1 MPAFKSF
8 LFIMAR
14 VSREVTIAFHG
25 HRNVRALHRSTI
37 EVTKDEH
44 LTLRG
49 DCIVGVKADKACR
62 DINALIGDRVRED
75 GREMRFTILVRDM
88 EWRFT
93 AKGCRMLTLEDDR
106 SIVIRK
112 SRYICPRTLAI
123 MSNAS
128 AIDMPREMVRMLMDE
143 STRGVLMI
151 EC

>member
-8 LFIMAR
+8 LRIRDSVHRA
-14 VSREVTIAFHG
+14 TITFYG

-62 DINALIGDRVRED
+62 DLNALIGDRVRQD
-75 GREMRFTILVRDM
+75 DREIRFTILVKGM

-123 MSNAS
+123 MSSAS

>member
-8 LFIMAR
+8 LRIRDSVHRA
-14 VSREVTIAFHG
+14 TITFYG

-49 DCIVGVKADKACR
+49 DCIVGVKADKACK
-62 DINALIGDRVRED
+62 DLNALIGDRVRQD
-75 GREMRFTILVRDM
+75 DREIRFTILVKGM

-123 MSNAS
+123 MSSAS
-128 AIDMPREMVRMLMDE
+128 AIDMPREMVRMLTDE

>member
-1 MPAFKSF
+1 
-8 LFIMAR
+8 MAR
-14 VSREVTIAFHG
+14 VRREVTITFYG

-62 DINALIGDRVRED
+62 DLNALIGDRVRQD
-75 GREMRFTILVRDM
+75 DREIRFTILVKGM

-112 SRYICPRTLAI
+112 STYICPRTLAI
-123 MSNAS
+123 MSSAS

>member
-8 LFIMAR
+8 LRIRDSVHRA
-14 VSREVTIAFHG
+14 TITFYG

-62 DINALIGDRVRED
+62 DLNALLGDRVRQD
-75 GREMRFTILVRDM
+75 DREIRFTILVKGM

-123 MSNAS
+123 MSSAS